1 MPIYDYDL
9 GIIGGGAAGLTVAAG
24 AAQLGVKV
32 LLIEKEKSLGGDCL
46 HYGCVPSKTLIRT
59 ARARYLMGKAQDF
72 GLPPVNIPP
81 VDYSKV
87 AERISSVISE
97 IQKHDSVERFNSLG
111 VDVKFGSPSFIDC
124 HSILMEG
131 KAVSARSWVIAT
143 GSSPSAPPIPGLKDV
158 SYLTNKDVFSLQ
170 DLPSSLLILGGGPI
184 AIELAQAFQR
194 LGCEVTVIQR
204 SDHILS
210 REDPDMAQYVMDGM
224 VQDGVKFI
232 LGAKVEQ
239 VRECA
244 GGIEVIL
251 ESDQDGAVGRNI
263 ITGQKLLVALGRKAN
278 IATLNLNE
286 TGIVH
291 NSNGIDVD
299 ARMRTSVKNI
309 YAAGDVT
316 GKYRFTHAAGYEGGI
331 IVTNAVLH
339 LPRKANYKWLPWC
352 TYSDPELASVGLN
365 ELRAKTLEIKY
376 TTVIEEFSGSDRA
389 LAEGEGRGRIKL
401 LLDAKGKPLGVQIV
415 AVHAGELLGEWVAA
429 VNGSVG
435 LATLAGAIHP
445 YPTLIEMNK
454 KVAGKPL
461 GKKIFSDRVRKIL
474 KMLFSYR
481 G

>member
-24 AAQLGVKV
+24 AGQLGVKV
-32 LLIEKEKSLGGDCL
+32 LLIEKENRLGGDCL

-59 ARARYLMGKAQDF
+59 ARVRHLMGKAQNF
-72 GLPPVNIPP
+72 GLPPVKLLP

-111 VDVKFGSPSFIDC
+111 VEVKFGSPSFIDN
-124 HSILMEG
+124 HSVLMDC

-143 GSSPSAPPIPGLKDV
+143 GSSPSVPPIPGLKDV
-158 SYLTNKDVFSLQ
+158 PYLTNMDIFSLQ
-170 DLPSSLLILGGGPI
+170 NLPSSLLILGGGPI
-184 AIELAQAFQR
+184 AIEMAQAFQR

-204 SDHILS
+204 GDHILS

-224 VQDGVKFI
+224 IQDGVKFI

-239 VRECA
+239 VRERA

-251 ESDQDGAVGRNI
+251 ESDQKGASSRNI
-263 ITGQKLLVALGRKAN
+263 VSGQKLLVALGRKAN
-278 IATLNLNE
+278 LTTLNLDKI
-286 TGIVH
+286 GIIH

-299 ARMRTSVKNI
+299 SRMRTSVKNI
-309 YAAGDVT
+309 YAAGDAT

-365 ELRAKTLEIKY
+365 ESRAKRLGIKY
-376 TTVIEEFSGSDRA
+376 STVVEDFSGNDRA

-401 LLDAKGKPLGVQIV
+401 LLDHKGKPLGVQIA
-415 AVHAGELLGEWVAA
+415 AVHGGELLGEWVAA

-445 YPTLIEMNK
+445 YPTLIEINK
-454 KVAGKPL
+454 KVAGKLL
-461 GKKIFSDRVRKIL
+461 GEKIFSDRVRKIL
-474 KMLFSYR
+474 KMFFSYR

>member
-32 LLIEKEKSLGGDCL
+32 LLIEKENSLGGDCL

-59 ARARYLMGKAQDF
+59 ARVRHLMGKTQDF
-72 GLPPVNIPP
+72 GLPSVKLLP

-87 AERISSVISE
+87 SERISSVISE

-111 VDVKFGSPSFIDC
+111 VEVKFGSPSFVDD

-131 KAVSARSWVIAT
+131 KTVSARSWVIAT

-158 SYLTNKDVFSLQ
+158 PYLTNKDIFSLQ
-170 DLPSSLLILGGGPI
+170 ELPSSLLILGGGPI
-184 AIELAQAFQR
+184 AIEMAQAFQR
-194 LGCEVTVIQR
+194 LGCEVTVLQR

-210 REDPDMAQYVMDGM
+210 REDLDMAQYVMDGM

-239 VRECA
+239 VRESS

-251 ESDQDGAVGRNI
+251 ENDQKGATARHIV
-263 ITGQKLLVALGRKAN
+263 TGQKLLVALGRKAN
-278 IATLNLNE
+278 ITTLNLNE
-286 TGIVH
+286 IGIAY

-299 ARMRTSVKNI
+299 ARMRTSLKNI

-365 ELRAKTLEIKY
+365 ESRARKLGIRY
-376 TTVIEEFSGSDRA
+376 TTVVEEFSGNDRA
-389 LAEGEGRGRIKL
+389 LVEGEGRGRIKL
-401 LLDAKGKPLGVQIV
+401 LLDVKGKPLGVQIV
-415 AVHAGELLGEWVAA
+415 AVHAGELMGEWVAA

-454 KVAGKPL
+454 KVAGKLL
-461 GKKIFSDRVRKIL
+461 GEKIFSDRVRKIL
-474 KMLFSYR
+474 KMFFSYR